1 MAAYGAQESAMQKKI
16 RYPGG
21 RCRFSDSEKIRI
33 YSIAY
38 SHAST
43 ATPNTPHLFD
53 QCNLCMT
60 NSTIGQQKEDLSTRK
75 QLISIPSTLRI
86 DTTASLYAGDA
97 KTLR

>member
-1 MAAYGAQESAMQKKI
+1 MAADGAHESAMQKKI

-33 YSIAY
+33 CSID
-38 SHAST
+38 SSLAST
-43 ATPNTPHLFD
+43 ANLNTPYLFD
-53 QCNLCMT
+53 KHKMD
-60 NSTIGQQKEDLSTRK
+60 STIGQQKEDLSNRK

>member
-1 MAAYGAQESAMQKKI
+1 MADVAHELAIQKQI

-33 YSIAY
+33 YSIA
-38 SHAST
+38 SSLASI
-43 ATPNTPHLFD
+43 ATPNTPYLFN
-53 QCNLCMT
+53 QCNLCT
-60 NSTIGQQKEDLSTRK
+60 INSTIGQQKKDSSNRK